1 MIKISLELRMDP
13 DYVMFYLL
21 RLLPISD
28 EQRGVKRKL
37 EDGETEGDGGKDGA
51 E

>member
-1 MIKISLELRMDP
+1 MDP

-21 RLLPISD
+21 RVLPIPD

-37 EDGETEGDGGKDGA
+37 EDGEAEGDGGKDGA